1 MTRAAR
7 RGFTLVEVLVAVIVM
22 SIALIVLITCF
33 SGAVGIQRKARAH
46 TLAQNTAQSKLET
59 LRSTGWSGLTFGTT
73 TVAVPGL
80 TNGTMT
86 TTVTL
91 QAVSLAKIRVRVEWS
106 PTVAGEER
114 YRRGHVEYV
123 TYLAQPAP

>member
-1 MTRAAR
+1 MTVSACSGLGMTRAAR

-59 LRSTGWSGLTFGTT
+59 LRSTGWSGLTFGT
-73 TVAVPGL
+73 
-80 TNGTMT
+80 MT